1 MVALVLVVQRAGL
14 TEVRELIGA
23 IDKPAIMLTG
33 TTMPKL
39 TSEIAFAGGYSG
51 YLGSGIAY
59 TTSYIKE
66 LSIEDGI
73 RNHQYLDRLAAMYH
87 EHGVELISTSGTATV
102 VQRAAAAPGR
112 RSRGPRPRKRP

>member
-1 MVALVLVVQRAGL
+1 MLNGYPIVNYGVERAAALIA
-14 TEVRELIGA
+14 A

-33 TTMPKL
+33 TAMPKL
-39 TSEIAFAGGYSG
+39 TGEIAFAGGYSG

-73 RNHQYLDRLAAMYH
+73 RDYVRHEMMKDQVDDAPRVESVGGRIRRSIHGQPLPDSGGLAGQLPA
-87 EHGVELISTSGTATV
+87 
-102 VQRAAAAPGR
+102 RAA
-112 RSRGPRPRKRP
+112 